1 MAEPVEGHPVLTERH
16 GQSMVITINRPE
28 VRNCVDVRV
37 HLGVGRAL
45 EEAEADHD
53 VRTVVLTGAGDTA
66 FCAGADLKAVGRGE
80 SLLPE
85 DPTARGW
92 GFGGYAFHPISKPT
106 IAAVNG
112 LALGGGT
119 ELVLASDLAVAAST
133 ARFGLTEVTWG
144 LFASEGGVMR
154 LPRQIPRK
162 RALEMMF
169 TGDPIDADEAL
180 HLGLVNRVVEPADVL
195 SATLEL
201 AERINRN
208 APLAVAASKA
218 VALGL
223 DDGAFVDEADRVR
236 LTEHWQQVVRSS
248 SDFQEGPRAFAER
261 RPPRWQ
267 GR

>member
-1 MAEPVEGHPVLTERH
+1 MTTQATPDPVVTERH
-16 GQSMVITINRPE
+16 GRTLVITINRPE
-28 VRNCVDVRV
+28 VLNCVDVRV
-37 HLGVGRAL
+37 HLGVGGAL
-45 EEAEADHD
+45 EEAEADRD
-53 VRTVVLTGAGDTA
+53 IRTIVLTGAGDRS

-85 DPTARGW
+85 DPAARAW
-92 GFGGYAFHPISKPT
+92 GFGGYVFHPISKPT

-119 ELVLASDLAVAAST
+119 ELVLASDLAVAAGT

-154 LPRQIPRK
+154 LPRQIPQK

-169 TGDPIDADEAL
+169 TGEQIDVDEAL
-180 HLGLVNRVVEPADVL
+180 RLGLINRIVDPADVL
-195 SATLEL
+195 SETLEL

-223 DDGAFVDEADRVR
+223 DDGHLVDEADRAR
-236 LTEHWQQVVRSS
+236 LTRRWQETVRASA
-248 SDFQEGPRAFAER
+248 DFVEGPRAFAER
-261 RPPRWQ
+261 RRPQWQ